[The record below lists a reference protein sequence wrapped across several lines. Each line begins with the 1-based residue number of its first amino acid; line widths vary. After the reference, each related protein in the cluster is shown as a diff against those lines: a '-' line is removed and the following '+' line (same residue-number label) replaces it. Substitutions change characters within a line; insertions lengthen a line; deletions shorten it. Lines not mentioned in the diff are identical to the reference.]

1 MAVAMERIMKKEVRR
16 LDMWNADLGENKGS
30 VQGGVRPVV
39 IVGNDMGNKYS
50 PVVMVSPVTSRV
62 KKSMPTHVKVNKEDL
77 GLYEDS
83 IILLEQ
89 IITIP
94 KDKLDFKITQIPNHL
109 AGAINKALSLSL
121 SL

>member
-1 MAVAMERIMKKEVRR
+1 
-16 LDMWNADLGENKGS
+16 MWNADLGENKGS